1 MGYDPANKSINILL
15 RALNSISL
23 LRYAVAMQKRF
34 HFWFSYFR
42 IFNVKHT
49 IPISYCLVVAVR
61 TVFVVV
67 LPSQEE
73 NQM

>member
-42 IFNVKHT
+42 IFNAQAHH
-49 IPISYCLVVAVR
+49 SNLL
-61 TVFVVV
+61 
-67 LPSQEE
+67 LPCGSC
-73 NQM
+73 